1 MAPILSFTAEES
13 WKLFAKGERSVFEET
28 WHRIPAAELN
38 QSLLDHWA
46 NVRRF
51 RETVTKRIEEQ
62 REQKLVGSSLAAEV
76 DIQAHGPL
84 FDSLV
89 HLGDELRYVL
99 ITSRASVHRSEG
111 PVAVDVEPSAHSK
124 CDRCW
129 HYRSD
134 VNDAG
139 LCARC
144 ESNMRGPGEPRLY
157 A

>member
-1 MAPILSFTAEES
+1 MIKRTLAIVLVIAVLAVLAFGA
-13 WKLFAKGERSVFEET
+13 W
-28 WHRIPAAELN
+28 
-38 QSLLDHWA
+38 
-46 NVRRF
+46 
-51 RETVTKRIEEQ
+51 VTK
-62 REQKLVGSSLAAEV
+62 

-99 ITSRASVHRSEG
+99 ITSRASVHRAEG
-111 PVAVDVEPSAHSK
+111 PLVVEVKPSAHPK

-134 VNDAG
+134 VNSEG
-139 LCARC
+139 LCGRC
-144 ESNMRGPGEPRLY
+144 ESNLRGPGEPRLH